1 MNIIDDIRYAFR
13 ILTKSP
19 GFSLLTLVILSLGL
33 GAAIY
38 GFGVLHAIVLKP
50 LPFDE
55 AHELV
60 HLERAILERDLSS
73 LELTYDD
80 FKDWREMQTS
90 FEDIG
95 AFYSGT
101 VNIRGAEKPERYDGG
116 FMSDGSFKIVG
127 IEPLM
132 GRTFRKADTVF
143 GAPDVIIL
151 GYDVWQRTFNGDP
164 NIVGEVI
171 RANGADTEVIGV
183 MPEGVRFPLAEDL
196 WVPLRFDEA
205 NRKRGEGITLEAFG
219 RLKDGVSMNRAR
231 AEFASITAQLGEAYP
246 DTSEGVT
253 AVIKPFA
260 DEYVGEDTR
269 KALWTMMVAVTLVL
283 LIACANVANLLLSR
297 TSGRT
302 QEIAIR
308 AAIGAGRMRLIV
320 QMLFES
326 LLLAL
331 GGAIIGLVLAYWA
344 MVASDRFFGDAGT
357 GLPFWVVL
365 ELDARS
371 ALFAICAAVFT
382 ALVAGLV
389 PALRASGVNIN
400 GVLRENAQSATS
412 RQGKWLS
419 QSLVVVEIGLSFIL
433 LTLAA
438 LTIQSSLELQK
449 YEVGAR
455 TDNLLTAR
463 IGLPQA
469 EYPEEERQVQFYTEL
484 NERLRQM
491 RGVTAA
497 TLTGGLPG
505 TWGGNWT
512 PYLPEGK
519 QVTDDERS
527 DWVPFVSVAPGYFD
541 AFEAPLLQGR
551 DFDDR
556 DTADSQLVVI
566 VNQHFVE
573 TEMPGRDPI
582 GSRVRFTRPGEEEKP
597 EDWRT
602 IIGVSPDIRQTGVN
616 DNQERPVFWVP
627 MTQVPV
633 RFMSVAL
640 RTTGNPMAMTPAL
653 RDVVQQLD
661 SDLPLYWVRTLV
673 QTYKEETA
681 PSRLLGI
688 CFGAF
693 ALIALL
699 LAAGGIY
706 GVISFNV
713 NQRTPELGI
722 RRALGANDRSIMRIV
737 SKQALIQLGLGL
749 GLGILGAVGASQVMQ
764 SLLIVPVGNPA
775 VYIGVGLL
783 LIVAVV
789 VACIVP
795 TLRAIRIE
803 PMAALRYE

>member
-1 MNIIDDIRYAFR
+1 
-13 ILTKSP
+13 
-19 GFSLLTLVILSLGL
+19 
-33 GAAIY
+33 
-38 GFGVLHAIVLKP
+38 
-50 LPFDE
+50 
-55 AHELV
+55 
-60 HLERAILERDLSS
+60 
-73 LELTYDD
+73 
-80 FKDWREMQTS
+80 
-90 FEDIG
+90 
-95 AFYSGT
+95 
-101 VNIRGAEKPERYDGG
+101 
-116 FMSDGSFKIVG
+116 
-127 IEPLM
+127 
-132 GRTFRKADTVF
+132 
-143 GAPDVIIL
+143 
-151 GYDVWQRTFNGDP
+151 
-164 NIVGEVI
+164 
-171 RANGADTEVIGV
+171 
-183 MPEGVRFPLAEDL
+183 
-196 WVPLRFDEA
+196 
-205 NRKRGEGITLEAFG
+205 
-219 RLKDGVSMNRAR
+219 
-231 AEFASITAQLGEAYP
+231 
-246 DTSEGVT
+246 
-253 AVIKPFA
+253 
-260 DEYVGEDTR
+260 
-269 KALWTMMVAVTLVL
+269 
-283 LIACANVANLLLSR
+283 
-297 TSGRT
+297 
-302 QEIAIR
+302 
-308 AAIGAGRMRLIV
+308 
-320 QMLFES
+320 
-326 LLLAL
+326 
-331 GGAIIGLVLAYWA
+331 
-344 MVASDRFFGDAGT
+344 
-357 GLPFWVVL
+357 
-365 ELDARS
+365 
-371 ALFAICAAVFT
+371 
-382 ALVAGLV
+382 
-389 PALRASGVNIN
+389 
-400 GVLRENAQSATS
+400 
-412 RQGKWLS
+412 
-419 QSLVVVEIGLSFIL
+419 
-433 LTLAA
+433 
-438 LTIQSSLELQK
+438 
-449 YEVGAR
+449 
-455 TDNLLTAR
+455 
-463 IGLPQA
+463 
-469 EYPEEERQVQFYTEL
+469 
-484 NERLRQM
+484 
-491 RGVTAA
+491 
-497 TLTGGLPG
+497 
-505 TWGGNWT
+505 
-512 PYLPEGK
+512 
-519 QVTDDERS
+519 
-527 DWVPFVSVAPGYFD
+527 
-541 AFEAPLLQGR
+541 
-551 DFDDR
+551 
-556 DTADSQLVVI
+556 VI